1 MTTKTV
7 NHTYGDGTTKALTL
21 LVADEGKA
29 LTNDGGETLHN
40 CIAVENA
47 DGWVEVDAPITED
60 DEATEADY
68 IAALAE
74 LGVSDE

>member
-1 MTTKTV
+1 MTIKTV
-7 NHTYGDGTTKALTL
+7 TRKYGNGTTESRILLT
-21 LVADEGKA
+21 AEAGKA
-29 LTNDGGETLHN
+29 LTNDGETLFN
-40 CIAVENA
+40 CVEVVSA
-47 DGWVEVDAPITED
+47 DGWTEVDAPVSED